1 MTSEQ
6 GEEPELYDYSQLC
19 ADTVIDGAIPMVSAS
34 ALRVAP
40 SRYGCYRGG
49 AVVNAVGDALT
60 ATEDIAAGQ
69 AIATFTGT
77 LVTMEQARAMQEH
90 SQGQYLIQIGDDEVL
105 DCRLA
110 ATARPPQCYASNAN
124 QAQGLVLH
132 GRILT
137 INHNN
142 AAVELSTAADG
153 TCIATLYAVVR
164 IPATH
169 EIMWSYGEEFEAGF
183 EVSQSSRSSLGSEIF
198 SDEEGERN
206 TSVRRAAMP
215 PDELP
220 QRRSARLQARR
231 PRLTVPEWE
240 VVFSQLDHQSEG
252 DVEEM

>member
-1 MTSEQ
+1 
-6 GEEPELYDYSQLC
+6 
-19 ADTVIDGAIPMVSAS
+19 
-34 ALRVAP
+34 
-40 SRYGCYRGG
+40 
-49 AVVNAVGDALT
+49 
-60 ATEDIAAGQ
+60 
-69 AIATFTGT
+69 
-77 LVTMEQARAMQEH
+77 MEQARAMQEH

-132 GRILT
+132 GRRLT
-137 INHNN
+137 VNHNN

-198 SDEEGERN
+198 GDEEGERN
-206 TSVRRAAMP
+206 TSVRR
-215 PDELP
+215 DELP
-220 QRRSARLQARR
+220 QRRSARLQAHRL
-231 PRLTVPEWE
+231 RLTDQEWD
-240 VVFSQLDHQSEG
+240 VVFSQLDHKSEG
-252 DVEEM
+252 DVEKM